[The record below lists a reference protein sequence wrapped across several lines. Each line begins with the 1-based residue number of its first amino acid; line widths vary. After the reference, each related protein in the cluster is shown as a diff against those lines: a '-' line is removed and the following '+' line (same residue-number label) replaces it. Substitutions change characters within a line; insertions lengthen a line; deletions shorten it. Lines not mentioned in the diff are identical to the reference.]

1 MPISLGFTM
10 ITKAEVSSRTSVSGN
25 AVIKVEAVKSSEES
39 KIYLTAMQLPKG
51 ANAHLLGDG
60 REIRIIVI
68 GI

>member
-10 ITKAEVSSRTSVSGN
+10 ITKAEVSSRTSLSGN
-25 AVIKVEAVKSSEES
+25 AIVKVEAVKSDDEP

-51 ANAHLLGDG
+51 ANAHLLGDR